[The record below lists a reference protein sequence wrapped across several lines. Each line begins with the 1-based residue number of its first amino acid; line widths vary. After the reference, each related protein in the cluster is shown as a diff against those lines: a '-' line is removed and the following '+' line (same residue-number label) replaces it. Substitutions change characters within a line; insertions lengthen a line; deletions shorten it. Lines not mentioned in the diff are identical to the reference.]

1 MACEDTKKPLKMQVK
16 SKKIKVC
23 MYCNENIEIE
33 TNKFL
38 CRLHFQMH
46 KKDEFCNAIKTNK
59 ENCHYKASYNGFCG
73 QHINIPKTEE
83 LDKKEFNTS
92 RKILIQPTNEQKIIL
107 RQWFGVSRK
116 CYNEAIFNINKK
128 KLDFNNARDSITKRL
143 DNLDYVK
150 KVPLK
155 IKQESVTDAIKAISN
170 AIKKFGKVNKF
181 QKVKFKSK
189 LAPSHSIYINK
200 DAIKK
205 LDKYNLNIYPKTLGK
220 IKCNEEIPDIL
231 THCRIT
237 VKYNRY
243 FYLCIPMELDILDIN
258 PVFKENVVALD
269 PGVRSFNSFYSNNMI
284 GNIGMNTEL
293 RFNKIYKDYDLL
305 ISKTKKLK
313 NKLKKAKSKK
323 KRSIKNK
330 IKHLRKKY
338 LTLISK
344 PTRLVK
350 ELHSKTALFLCK
362 NFDTIL
368 IPDFSSKK
376 LAENLA
382 SRVNR
387 SNQALSHYSF
397 RTRLYHIAKRFK
409 RKVHLVTEEYTSL
422 TCTNC
427 GDVNIKDKSEIL
439 TCEKC
444 KLTMNRDI
452 RGARNI
458 WLKNIIK
465 IQELI

>member
-1 MACEDTKKPLKMQVK
+1 MDSENTKKQLKMQVK
-16 SKKIKVC
+16 PKKIKVC
-23 MYCNENIEIE
+23 LACNENIDMKS
-33 TNKFL
+33 NKFL
-38 CRLHFQMH
+38 CLFHFNQH
-46 KKDEFCNAIKTNK
+46 KNDEICNALKTNK
-59 ENCHYKASYNGFCG
+59 QQCHYKASFNGFCG
-73 QHINIPKTEE
+73 QHIDIPKLEE
-83 LDKKEFNTS
+83 SDKKEFNTS
-92 RKILIQPTNEQKIIL
+92 RKILLDPTEEQKIIL

-116 CYNEAIFNINKK
+116 CYNEAVFNINKK
-128 KLDFNNARDSITKRL
+128 KLNFDNARDSITKRL

-170 AIKKFGKVNKF
+170 AIKKFEKVNKF

-200 DAIKK
+200 AAIKK
-205 LDKYNLNIYPKTLGK
+205 LDNYNLNIYPKTLGK
-220 IKCNEEIPDIL
+220 VKCNEQLPEIL

-243 FYLCIPMELDILDIN
+243 FYLCIPMELEIKSVDPILKD
-258 PVFKENVVALD
+258 NVVALD
-269 PGVRSFNSFYSNNMI
+269 PGIRTFNSFFSNNMV

-305 ISKTKKLK
+305 TSKTKKLK
-313 NKLKKAKSKK
+313 NKLKKLKGKN
-323 KRSIKNK
+323 KRKLQNK

-344 PTRLVK
+344 PTRLAK

-376 LAENLA
+376 LAENLI
-382 SRVNR
+382 SKSNR

-397 RTRLYHIAKRFK
+397 RTRLYHTAKRFK

-422 TCTNC
+422 TCTEC

-439 TCEKC
+439 TCKKC
-444 KLTMNRDI
+444 NLTMNRDI

-458 WLKNIIK
+458 WLRNILK